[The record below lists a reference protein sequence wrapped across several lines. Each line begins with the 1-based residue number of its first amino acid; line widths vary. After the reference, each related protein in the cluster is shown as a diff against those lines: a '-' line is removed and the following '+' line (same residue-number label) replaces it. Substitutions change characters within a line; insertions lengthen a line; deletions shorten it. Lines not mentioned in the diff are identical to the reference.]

1 MTGDRWR
8 QQLKLGYW
16 FMLWAPDLSSGD
28 FGAFPHKQRPS
39 ILSAG
44 SEGTG
49 LSRISIKKQ
58 ESKEEA
64 CTETER
70 EMFGRFIDATVAI
83 LQQCFYRFN
92 IKGNEPINQS
102 IIND

>member
-16 FMLWAPDLSSGD
+16 FMLWAPHLSSGD

-49 LSRISIKKQ
+49 LNRISIKLKNKKKQ
-58 ESKEEA
+58 ECKEAA
-64 CTETER
+64 CTEM
-70 EMFGRFIDATVAI
+70 EMFGRFSDAAVATF
-83 LQQCFYRFN
+83 LQLYRFN
-92 IKGNEPINQS
+92 VKGNQ
-102 IIND
+102 